1 MKKFYII
8 IGVMSSL
15 IIVLFSAL
23 LITNR
28 PIKNENNEINST
40 MPTPKYYTIVE
51 EGPLHEVVDLETRI
65 EFDKS
70 KKNSIEI
77 DSKTSNSLLYNV
89 GDIIDKGKKISTLS
103 DYVTDREYYFDS
115 YDISKDKLYVHLLP
129 TDSYSVDIE
138 IPQVNADMFTVGDKA
153 NIYYNR
159 KNYYDISK
167 DKLYVHLL
175 PTDSYS
181 VDIEIPQVNADMFT
195 VGDKANIYYNRKNY
209 TGTIVN
215 LDKKISLNNTR
226 KATLTVDTEDELI
239 YNSSVTVTL
248 KYAVKEHVTFVD
260 NGVVM
265 FDGFKHFV
273 YLIDKENQSVR
284 EVTITIGEKTNAY
297 TEVLSGLFKGDVIGR
312 FYE

>member
-40 MPTPKYYTIVE
+40 MPAPKYYTIVE
-51 EGPLHEVVDLETRI
+51 EGPLHEVVNLETRI

-70 KKNSIEI
+70 KKNSIKI
-77 DSKTSNSLLYNV
+77 DSTTPNSLLCNV
-89 GDIIDKGKKISTLS
+89 GDIIEKGKKISTLS
-103 DYVTDREYYFDS
+103 DYVTEREYYFDS
-115 YDISKDKLYVHLLP
+115 YDISNDKLYVHLLP
-129 TDSYSVDIE
+129 TNSYSVDIE
-138 IPQVNADMFTVGDKA
+138 IPQVNADMF
-153 NIYYNR
+153 NIG
-159 KNYYDISK
+159 
-167 DKLYVHLL
+167 
-175 PTDSYS
+175 
-181 VDIEIPQVNADMFT
+181 E
-195 VGDKANIYYNRKNY
+195 KANIYYNRKNY